1 MEMLC
6 IITLS
11 AVLIVREYQSYMERR
26 ELLDR
31 IMCADYREFKRSERK
46 PVEPNNVNMTDA
58 DLKKAEI
65 DLQK

>member
-1 MEMLC
+1 
-6 IITLS
+6 
-11 AVLIVREYQSYMERR
+11 MERR